1 MYAEIQGG
9 FTAVKAAL
17 ELVKA
22 GKGMIEQA
30 AMASALYD
38 IQQRLMEAQGAALQA
53 VEEKTELGARVR
65 ELEAQ
70 LRDRE
75 DWKAEAEKFAVV
87 QIAQGVFVMLA
98 QDETS
103 RYEAAV
109 KLCTTCFNRKRKS
122 ILQQA
127 HGSIRVFTLTCNEC
141 GAQMPFRNYLD
152 WDRKD

>member
-9 FTAVKAAL
+9 FSAVKAAL

-22 GKGMIEQA
+22 GKGVIEQA
-30 AMASALYD
+30 AMASALYE

-53 VEEKTELGARVR
+53 VEEKTELSTRVR

-70 LRDRE
+70 LRDRA
-75 DWKAEAEKFAVV
+75 DWKAEAEKFEVV

-98 QDETS
+98 RGETLK
-103 RYEAAV
+103 YESAV
-109 KLCTTCFNRKRKS
+109 KHCTTCFSRQKKS

-127 HGSIRVFTLTCNEC
+127 HSNMRTLTLTCNEC
-141 GAQMPFRNYLD
+141 GAQTPLRHYLD
-152 WDRKD
+152 